1 MPTKVKVLQELE
13 SDKPSR
19 DNLRCLLECMLTVTI
34 QAHLTESKKLIVA
47 SLKLNDDLRRAST
60 ASCDSFYTWTLKL
73 CAIAS
78 LREKSAA
85 KMLEALHEGLKK
97 CGYDEV
103 TFTCN
108 GVKVDKNLMQ
118 SCQAV
123 LRNMTPESE
132 DLLQRGL
139 ARK

>member
-1 MPTKVKVLQELE
+1 MRFFIMICRACWAEVMEIVQILK
-13 SDKPSR
+13 
-19 DNLRCLLECMLTVTI
+19 
-34 QAHLTESKKLIVA
+34 AHLTESKKLIVA

-78 LREKSAA
+78 LRDKSAA

-103 TFTCN
+103 TFTVE
-108 GVKVDKNLMQ
+108 G
-118 SCQAV
+118 
-123 LRNMTPESE
+123 
-132 DLLQRGL
+132 G
-139 ARK
+139 